1 MQFCAYGTHT
11 HTDSVVNCA
20 CCTDRGGMIESRVSN
35 TLCIEMSVNDFR
47 LRQWQRTKCNE
58 IELHATK
65 IGVFNVECTIIMVV
79 VEKNK
84 KRNAH
89 ALQERN
95 RKRREERNTRAKIL
109 STNTIICLFEFITFA
124 QRHWFS

>member
-1 MQFCAYGTHT
+1 M
-11 HTDSVVNCA
+11 
-20 CCTDRGGMIESRVSN
+20 
-35 TLCIEMSVNDFR
+35 
-47 LRQWQRTKCNE
+47 
-58 IELHATK
+58 HATK

-84 KRNAH
+84 KRKENH
-89 ALQERN
+89 QN
-95 RKRREERNTRAKIL
+95 VHTHCKRENEDEEEIKKTRAKIL